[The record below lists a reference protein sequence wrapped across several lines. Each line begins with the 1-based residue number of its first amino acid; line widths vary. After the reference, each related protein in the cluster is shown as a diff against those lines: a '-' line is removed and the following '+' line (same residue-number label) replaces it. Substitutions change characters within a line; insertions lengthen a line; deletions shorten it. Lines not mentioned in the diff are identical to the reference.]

1 MERRLRGQERGGR
14 VLGATPADRRTSRGC
29 RWERI
34 GGRCGHT
41 RRHRHGGHVHRSG
54 RGRRVQRRVVRLQ
67 GPLQSGAAGGGARRG
82 ARAGAVRPRRRVVHG
97 RRHDDRH
104 QRGAHPH
111 RRPGR
116 LPHHEGVRGRPAHP
130 ADQPQEPLRLRV
142 AQAARRSP
150 SGATASAWTSGSTP
164 RGEVVEAARPGLPPR
179 PAAGARRR
187 GRRRGRVL
195 PLLLPEPG
203 VRAGGARRAGRDRPR
218 PPGLA
223 LARDRADLA
232 RVRARDRG
240 DPRRVPEADLQP
252 LRGGRHRGVRSP
264 GRRLQVVAAEVQ
276 RRSRA
281 GQRGA
286 EPPRPRPALGHR
298 RRGDRRRVL
307 RPRARGRP
315 RRSCSTWAGRAATS
329 A

>member
-1 MERRLRGQERGGR
+1 MGIRVGIDTGGTFTDLVAVDESSGEWYVSKVPSNPARPVEALAAALEQAQFDPADVSFMVVGTTIGINAVLTRTGARVLYLTTKGFEDVPHIQRINRKNHYDFVWRKPRGARPPARLHRRRRAHRLRG
-14 VLGATPADRRTSRGC
+14 
-29 RWERI
+29 
-34 GGRCGHT
+34 
-41 RRHRHGGHVHRSG
+41 
-54 RGRRVQRRVVRLQ
+54 RGRQ
-67 GPLQSGAAGGGARRG
+67 
-82 ARAGAVRPRRRVVHG
+82 
-97 RRHDDRH
+97 
-104 QRGAHPH
+104 
-111 RRPGR
+111 
-116 LPHHEGVRGRPAHP
+116 
-130 ADQPQEPLRLRV
+130 
-142 AQAARRSP
+142 
-150 SGATASAWTSGSTP
+150 
-164 RGEVVEAARPGLPPR
+164 AARPGLPAR
-179 PAAGARRR
+179 PAPGARRR

-195 PLLLPEPG
+195 PLLLPQPG
-203 VRAGGARRAGRDRPR
+203 VRAGGARGAGRDRPR

-223 LARDRADLA
+223 VARDRADLA

-240 DPRRVPEADLQP
+240 DPRRLPEADLQP

-281 GQRGA
+281 GERGA